1 MDVAIHLRLG
11 TIVLP
16 TSFMDSPLHI
26 CFLQIA
32 LLGIIL
38 CFFYVPKMAVAIA
51 FLRKNAVEAI

>member
-1 MDVAIHLRLG
+1 M
-11 TIVLP
+11 
-16 TSFMDSPLHI
+16 TSSPLSINYQRHLWTAPYI
-26 CFLQIA
+26 FVFLQIA